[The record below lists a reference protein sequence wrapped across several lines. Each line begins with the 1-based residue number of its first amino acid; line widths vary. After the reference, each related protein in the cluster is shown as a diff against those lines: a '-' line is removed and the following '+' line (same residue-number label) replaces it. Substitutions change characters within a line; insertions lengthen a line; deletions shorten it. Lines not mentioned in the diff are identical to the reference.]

1 MDNHHS
7 QHIDEELLSTFITEA
22 KEQIERLVFILLQ
35 IEQQPSRQ
43 SSFIDEV
50 FRLAH
55 NLKGSSGIAGL
66 NELKETMH
74 EVENLFDIV
83 RNGNY
88 QLTEDDVDLLLSL
101 TDELVSYLEA
111 GDFHNPFPQEAW
123 VEEIRNCAG
132 DQKNFPEPTQKK
144 SDPPLILNKEE
155 KKKVASWQET
165 GKQVYGIEL
174 HFTNEAPMRSVTAL
188 VFIKYLKQYG
198 EILTIAPVRE
208 ELEKEEYSCVK
219 LVLLRKDPF
228 SPEEELKI
236 MDYPANEGVEGVKI
250 RQWQYRREESANIYS
265 ERINGAQ
272 TIRVEA
278 ERIDR
283 VLNQLGKILT
293 LKTGLIHLY
302 KEGYKGKTS
311 WEEFGKS
318 LQDLDQTISALQ
330 TSAMDLRM
338 IPVHQIFTR
347 FPKVVRDL
355 AKDCGKKIELQFVGE
370 ETEIDKQ
377 IAEELVDPLTHLLR
391 NSIDHGIEEVE
402 ERKEKGKTPT
412 GHIILDAHQEGSHI
426 VISVRDDGR
435 GLNLEK
441 IRNKAIKAG
450 LVNAEENLTPDELT
464 KLIFA
469 PGFST
474 ADQVSEISGRGVG
487 LDVVKTG
494 IKRLQGDIEVKS
506 VPGTG
511 TEFALK
517 VPLTLAIIQAFMVK
531 IGGQTFGI
539 PVGDVVQ
546 SIVIKESDIHL
557 VANRMIYYRYP
568 ETIPL
573 IDLASRFKFTYQRN
587 KDLIPVV
594 IISYGRG
601 RVGYIVEELLGLEE
615 IMIKPINKSMGEV
628 SEISGAALLGNGNIA
643 LILDD
648 QALAQKAINL

>member
-1 MDNHHS
+1 MDNNKS

-35 IEQQPSRQ
+35 IEQQPDRQ
-43 SSFIDEV
+43 SGFIDEM

-88 QLTEDDVDLLLSL
+88 QLSEDDVDLLLSL
-101 TDELVSYLEA
+101 TDELVNYLEA

-123 VEEIRNCAG
+123 VGRIRNCAG
-132 DQKNFPEPTQKK
+132 DQNNSTELTQRK

-174 HFTNEAPMRSVTAL
+174 HFTNEAPMRSVTAF

-198 EILTIAPVRE
+198 EILTTAPVRE
-208 ELEKEEYSCVK
+208 ELEKEEFASVK
-219 LVLLRKDPF
+219 LVLLRKDPL

-236 MDYPANEGVEGVKI
+236 MDYPANEGVDGVKI
-250 RQWQYRREESANIYS
+250 RQWQYRREEGANVYH

-278 ERIDR
+278 ERIDK

-293 LKTGLIHLY
+293 LKTGLLHLH
-302 KEGYKGKTS
+302 KEGYNGRTS

-355 AKDCGKKIELQFVGE
+355 AKNCGKKIELQFVGE

-402 ERKEKGKTPT
+402 ERKEKGKEPI

-450 LVNAEENLTPDELT
+450 LIKAEEILTEDELT
-464 KLIFA
+464 RLIFA

-474 ADQVSEISGRGVG
+474 ADKVSEISGRGVG

-573 IDLASRFKFTYQRN
+573 IDLASRFKFTYQRDKN
-587 KDLIPVV
+587 LIPVV